1 MFQAFD
7 KFRKPILI
15 LIAGSILLAL
25 AFGIR
30 HSFGIF
36 LIPISENN
44 QWGREVFAMG
54 LAFQNLMWGIWQP
67 FAGRISDKNASFTM
81 QQLIFFQSIS

>member
-1 MFQAFD
+1 MSMFQVLD
-7 KFRKPILI
+7 KFRQPIFV

-36 LIPISENN
+36 LIPISEKN

-67 FAGRISDKNASFTM
+67 FTGRISDK
-81 QQLIFFQSIS
+81 I

>member
-7 KFRKPILI
+7 KFRKPILILI

-36 LIPISENN
+36 LMPISENN
-44 QWGREVFAMG
+44 
-54 LAFQNLMWGIWQP
+54 
-67 FAGRISDKNASFTM
+67 
-81 QQLIFFQSIS
+81 

>member
-30 HSFGIF
+30 HSFGIL

-44 QWGREVFAMG
+44 QCGIEVFAMG
-54 LAFQNLMWGIWQP
+54 LAFQNFM
-67 FAGRISDKNASFTM
+67 
-81 QQLIFFQSIS
+81 